1 MNKIIY
7 ISLFILLVSCKENIS
22 VNDIES
28 INLDNNDIITDTS
41 TWEFLIDQTTDKEI
55 DQLIDILFDTSNY

>member
-41 TWEFLIDQTTDKEI
+41 TGEFLIDQTTDKEI